1 MGITNCLP
9 LKYYICSKNKD
20 DILNPLFINK
30 KRVFD
35 HFIKLCQKFQFSE
48 SNFPVDKCAASYGTI
63 WNAFKR
69 VAAPYGRKQQRAL
82 FHGTA
87 ARVYSLSPADAED
100 ERL

>member
-1 MGITNCLP
+1 MARSQPESVFANNSCL
-9 LKYYICSKNKD
+9 
-20 DILNPLFINK
+20 F
-30 KRVFD
+30 
-35 HFIKLCQKFQFSE
+35 E

-87 ARVYSLSPADAED
+87 ARVYSLSPADTED